1 MCWLDLENDSVL
13 CLRSFVSSVA
23 DTTVRFIFENW
34 LELFCLFTKT
44 KGITPNPFKMFI
56 LKVLING
63 GIATM
68 HGKVLGTIKELTND
82 V

>member
-1 MCWLDLENDSVL
+1 MKKSVL
-13 CLRSFVSSVA
+13 VGSRKRFSSVA

-34 LELFCLFTKT
+34 LELFCWFTET
-44 KGITPNPFKMFI
+44 YTLQRLRASSPNPIKMFI

-68 HGKVLGTIKELTND
+68 HGKVLGTIKET
-82 V
+82 